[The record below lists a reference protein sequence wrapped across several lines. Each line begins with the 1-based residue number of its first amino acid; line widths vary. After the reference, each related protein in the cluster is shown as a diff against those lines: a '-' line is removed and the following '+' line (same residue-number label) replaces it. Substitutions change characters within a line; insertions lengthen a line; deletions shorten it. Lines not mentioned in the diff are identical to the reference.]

1 MKKTFLLSMLFS
13 FAILCSCEKEGS
25 PVEAQLAQRK
35 AKLDSREQA
44 LDGREK
50 ALEQREQAVAEREKA
65 VVNAR
70 VIHPR
75 TQAPDAAQAEAERQ
89 KRIQQLPPELRA
101 LIPDRSQLD
110 AIKARKDSGIQDR
123 ALQTERGTEDA
134 QQSPTP

>member
-1 MKKTFLLSMLFS
+1 MFVLLTLISLAM
-13 FAILCSCEKEGS
+13 LCSCEKEGS
-25 PVEAQLAQRK
+25 TVEAQLAKRK
-35 AKLDSREQA
+35 VELDSREQT

-50 ALEQREQAVAEREKA
+50 ALERREQAVAEREKA

-75 TQAPDAAQAEAERQ
+75 AQAPDSAQAEAERQ

-110 AIKARKDSGIQDR
+110 AIKARKESGTQDR

-134 QQSPTP
+134 RQSPTP